1 MCFRDILPTG
11 KLFLFFYCVNKSSKT
26 KKTFISQGALFLRR
40 HPVLFSLV
48 IIGFSLVMPN
58 ISLAEDNNIL
68 EQGAIFVLYGV
79 YVFCSYLVT
88 LSATLFLWTIDTNV
102 FSGLLNNGAVYEIWI
117 VVRDFLNIFFILVLL
132 FAAFATIFQL
142 DRYEY
147 KKTLPMLV
155 LMALLVNFSF
165 PVSRVVIDLANV
177 PMYFFAQNVFSST
190 DVNIVQSILGGSQIQ
205 KIILPNI
212 TSASD
217 ATSKASLPQMLAA
230 VVCMFFFG
238 ASFLILAVLMLV
250 RLIALTILVMFSPIG
265 FVGMITPALQ
275 SFAKG
280 WWDKLFKW
288 AFYGPIAVMFVL
300 VAIIVMKAGGDVQSA
315 HAMKNLTG
323 EQGLSTFISNMAF
336 FAIPIVLFWIAIT
349 STEKYSNDISGLG
362 IKWGSNLGR
371 WMGRRGWHMPITYPM
386 RRLGV
391 TGGIKQAW
399 NDRLEQF
406 GFGKE
411 AQEKRER
418 WVAGKFG
425 GDRAKTRLDQ
435 ENKKLVDEASKKK
448 NMSDLG
454 ADELRNIIK
463 SGNKHEQAAAL
474 TELAGRGNADR
485 KDLAQLRNIFGPE
498 SQVTRAFES
507 KMRAFDPIAVFTE
520 KIDPLTGALL
530 TPVMEGRLKSFA
542 GSNQFDAKKLSAKS
556 LESPDLLR
564 FAFEAKNISN
574 KDLDELRSKGTEY
587 TNAIKK
593 SLDVSI
599 ESINKDNGGKWDMT
613 NDIQRNI
620 QSAYLAQ
627 TGKFHAT
634 IERTPDSSF
643 MKTDSSGVTS
653 VSSRAEAKGDL
664 LGRADANTLKRMDK
678 SFIDSSPAG
687 IQNMSVLMEKMS
699 AGKYAEI
706 ITEMEKSGVTQAA
719 VAKDINDY
727 IRSRTGATGN
737 AARLKDIADKDHR
750 LAHLR

>member
-1 MCFRDILPTG
+1 MKKRFCFFG
-11 KLFLFFYCVNKSSKT
+11 CVNKNGKT
-26 KKTFISQGALFLRR
+26 KKISISQGVLFVQR
-40 HPVLFSLV
+40 HPALIFLLLIGCFFVVPSVSFAATESN
-48 IIGFSLVMPN
+48 IIV
-58 ISLAEDNNIL
+58 
-68 EQGAIFVLYGV
+68 QGAIYLLYYV
-79 YVFCSYLVT
+79 YLFCSYLVS
-88 LSATLFLWTIDTNV
+88 LAATLFLWTIDTGV
-102 FSGLLNNGAVYEIWI
+102 FSGLLNNGAVYEVWV

-177 PMYFFAQNVFSST
+177 PMYFFAQNVFATT
-190 DVNIVQSILGGSQIQ
+190 DINIVQSVLGGSQIQ

-217 ATSKASLPQMLAA
+217 AASNASFPQMLAG
-230 VVCMFFFG
+230 VICMFLFG
-238 ASFLILAVLMLV
+238 ASFLVLAVLMLV
-250 RLIALTILVMFSPIG
+250 RIIALTILVMFSPIG

-300 VAIIVMKAGGDVQSA
+300 VAIIVMKVGSNVQSA

-323 EQGLSTFISNMAF
+323 DQGLSTFISNMAF
-336 FAIPIVLFWIAIT
+336 FTIPIVLFWIAIT

-371 WMGRRGWHMPITYPM
+371 WGARNLTGYNWGM
-386 RRLGV
+386 RRYQAYSAERKRRADAKLADSWFGARLGRLV
-391 TGGIKQAW
+391 NSGLDNIRSGVSWGPVGRGGADAAR
-399 NDRLEQF
+399 NRLS
-406 GFGKE
+406 
-411 AQEKRER
+411 QEDKRLADE
-418 WVAGKFG
+418 AGKKRG
-425 GDRAKTRLDQ
+425 
-435 ENKKLVDEASKKK
+435 
-448 NMSDLG
+448 MSDLS
-454 ADELRNIIK
+454 DEELRDIVK
-463 SGNKHEQAAAL
+463 GGSRAEKAAAL
-474 TELAGRGNADR
+474 IQLAGSSATRDELDDVR
-485 KDLAQLRNIFGPE
+485 KTFGVD
-498 SQVTRAFES
+498 SQVTRAFEA
-507 KMRAFDPIAVFTE
+507 KMRAFDPVAVFTDKE
-520 KIDPLTGALL
+520 GKLNQGRLESFVRSGQIDWKKISDKSL
-530 TPVMEGRLKSFA
+530 TPELLQYAFK
-542 GSNQFDAKKLSAKS
+542 AKT
-556 LESPDLLR
+556 
-564 FAFEAKNISN
+564 ISN

-593 SLDVSI
+593 NLDVAI
-599 ESINKDNGGKWDMT
+599 ESIDKENGGKWDLT
-613 NDIQRNI
+613 NDIQRSM

-643 MKTDSSGVTS
+643 MKTDASGVTS
-653 VSSRAEAKGDL
+653 VASRAEAKGDL
-664 LGRADANTLKRMDK
+664 LARADVNTLKRMDK

-687 IQNMSVLMEKMS
+687 IQNMTVLMEKMS

-706 ITEMEKSGVTQAA
+706 ITEMEKSGVAQAA

-727 IRSRTGATGN
+727 MRSLTGATGN

>member
-1 MCFRDILPTG
+1 MNTNG
-11 KLFLFFYCVNKSSKT
+11 KT
-26 KKTFISQGALFLRR
+26 KKISISQGVLFVQR
-40 HPVLFSLV
+40 HPALIFLLLIGCFFVVPSVSFAATESN
-48 IIGFSLVMPN
+48 IIV
-58 ISLAEDNNIL
+58 
-68 EQGAIFVLYGV
+68 QGAIYLLYYV
-79 YVFCSYLVT
+79 YLFCSYLVS
-88 LSATLFLWTIDTNV
+88 LAATLFLWTIDTGV
-102 FSGLLNNGAVYEIWI
+102 FSGLLNNGAVYEVWV

-177 PMYFFAQNVFSST
+177 PMYFFAQNVFATT
-190 DVNIVQSILGGSQIQ
+190 DINIVQSVLGGSQIQ

-217 ATSKASLPQMLAA
+217 AASNASFPQMLAG
-230 VVCMFFFG
+230 VICMFLFG
-238 ASFLILAVLMLV
+238 ASFLVLAVLMLV
-250 RLIALTILVMFSPIG
+250 RIIALTILVMFSPIG

-300 VAIIVMKAGGDVQSA
+300 VAIIVMKVGSNVQSA

-323 EQGLSTFISNMAF
+323 DQGLSTFISNMAF
-336 FAIPIVLFWIAIT
+336 FTIPIVLFWIAIT

-371 WMGRRGWHMPITYPM
+371 WMGRKGWHMPITYP
-386 RRLGV
+386 LKQ
-391 TGGIKQAW
+391 TGISGGMKQAW
-399 NDRLEQF
+399 QDRMAAL
-406 GFGKE
+406 GFGKD
-411 AQEKRER
+411 ALASRER
-418 WVAGKFG
+418 KWAARVG
-425 GDRAKTRLDQ
+425 GDAARTRLDQ

-448 NMSDLG
+448 NMVDLSP
-454 ADELRNIIK
+454 DELKNIVA
-463 SGNKHEQAAAL
+463 SGTKHEKVAAL
-474 TELAGRGNADR
+474 TELAGRGLASAGDLNDVR
-485 KDLAQLRNIFGPE
+485 KLFGVD
-498 SQVTRAFES
+498 SQVTRTFEA
-507 KMRAFDPIAVFTE
+507 KMRAFDPVSVFTDINGKLNE
-520 KIDPLTGALL
+520 K
-530 TPVMEGRLKSFA
+530 RLESFA
-542 GSNQFDAKKLSAKS
+542 GSGQVDWKKISDKS
-556 LESPDLLR
+556 LTPELLQY
-564 FAFEAKNISN
+564 AFKAKTISN

-593 SLDVSI
+593 NLDVAI
-599 ESINKDNGGKWDMT
+599 ESIDKENGGKWDLT
-613 NDIQRNI
+613 NDIQRSI

-643 MKTDSSGVTS
+643 MKTDASGVTS
-653 VSSRAEAKGDL
+653 VASRAEAKGDL
-664 LGRADANTLKRMDK
+664 LARADVNTLKRMDK

-687 IQNMSVLMEKMS
+687 IQNMTVLVEKMS

-706 ITEMEKSGVTQAA
+706 ITEMEKSGVAQAA

-727 IRSRTGATGN
+727 MRSLTGATGN